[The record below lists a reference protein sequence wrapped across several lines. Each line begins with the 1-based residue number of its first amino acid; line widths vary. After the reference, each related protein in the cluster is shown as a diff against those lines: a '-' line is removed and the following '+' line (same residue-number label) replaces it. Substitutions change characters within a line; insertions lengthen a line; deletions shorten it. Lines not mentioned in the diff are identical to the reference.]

1 MQRRSNLPSL
11 KRPPVLKNKKILTL
25 IILVC
30 YTMGVRKE
38 KNMSFKEELEQ
49 FEKSGMDLFKI
60 VVANEVKTLQ
70 NVSNEDFEKVC
81 SVVHE
86 YWIKDCETITSLEN
100 VVQAV
105 NKYLEE
111 GNNIDNIENEDI
123 LERLVY

>member
-1 MQRRSNLPSL
+1 
-11 KRPPVLKNKKILTL
+11 
-25 IILVC
+25 
-30 YTMGVRKE
+30 
-38 KNMSFKEELEQ
+38 MSFKEELEQ